1 MAIKIIWTNKAE
13 KTFDDIIEYLQ
24 NQWSEKS
31 AIKFVR
37 KANEIINSISLNPY
51 TFQKSNKENIR
62 RAVIMKHTSLYY
74 EIIESKIYLLIFW
87 DNRQNPQKIS
97 KYLN

>member
-62 RAVIMKHTSLYY
+62 LAVIMKHTSLYY